1 MAKKSG
7 PERVAHMVDVLKRWQ
22 GIERQAMND
31 TAEIMETTE
40 SSLVRIVMEI
50 IRHDSM
56 MHHRV
61 QQFLIDSVTK
71 ESVQVTREDLASLWD
86 KIEEH
91 DKLEKKTIEMAE
103 ELRANSWSPVHKQLL
118 TYLLTDEKKH
128 DELLVQFE
136 EVKAGMARSS
146 GA

>member
-1 MAKKSG
+1 MAKQSG
-7 PERVAHMVDVLKRWQ
+7 PERIAHMVDVLKHWQ

-31 TAEIMETTE
+31 TAEIMEGTE

-61 QQFLIDSVTK
+61 QQFLIDSVTR
-71 ESVQVTREDLASLWD
+71 EAVNVTREDLAQIWE

-91 DKLEKKTIEMAE
+91 DKMEKKTIELAT
-103 ELRANSWSPVHKQLL
+103 ELCENAWSPIHKQLL

-128 DELLVQFE
+128 DELLEQFE
-136 EVKAGMARSS
+136 SVKAGMNRAS